1 MAKPKPKKVIVLQE
15 RKLGR
20 EQAHGQ
26 VHEPASDNPLIEID
40 ERLRGLDR
48 LTIVVHEAVHVAMP
62 TLSEKGVIR
71 AAKIVASVLWA
82 DHYRRVDQ

>member
-26 VHEPASDNPLIEID
+26 VHEPDSENPLIEID
-40 ERLRGLDR
+40 PR
-48 LTIVVHEAVHVAMP
+48 LTGLERMTIVTHEAVHVAMP
-62 TLSEKGVIR
+62 GASEKHVIR
-71 AAKIVASVLWA
+71 VAKIVASVLWA
-82 DHYRRVDQ
+82 DRYRRVDQ

>member
-1 MAKPKPKKVIVLQE
+1 MPKPKPKKVIVLQE

-26 VHEPASDNPLIEID
+26 VHNPASDNPLIEID
-40 ERLRGLDR
+40 PRLSGLDR

-62 TLSEKGVIR
+62 GASEKQVIR
-71 AAKIVASVLWA
+71 VAKVVASVLWA
-82 DHYRRVDQ
+82 DHYRRVEE

>member
-20 EQAHGQ
+20 EQAHGI
-26 VHEPASDNPLIEID
+26 AWDKADDNPLIEID
-40 ERLRGLDR
+40 ERLAGLDR
-48 LTIVVHEAVHVAMP
+48 LTILVHEAIHVAMP
-62 TLSEKGVIR
+62 GMSEKQVIR
-71 AAKIVASVLWA
+71 VAKVVASVLWA

>member
-1 MAKPKPKKVIVLQE
+1 MAKPSPKKVIVLQE

-40 ERLRGLDR
+40 ERLRGLER
-48 LTIVVHEAVHVAMP
+48 LTIVTHEALHVAMP

>member
-20 EQAHGQ
+20 EQAHGI
-26 VHEPASDNPLIEID
+26 AWDKADDNPLIEID

-48 LTIVVHEAVHVAMP
+48 LTILCHEAIHVAMP
-62 TLSEKGVIR
+62 GMSERQVIR
-71 AAKIVASVLWA
+71 VAKIVASVLWA
-82 DHYRRVDQ
+82 DNHRRVDQ

>member
-48 LTIVVHEAVHVAMP
+48 LTIVTHEAIHVAMP
-62 TLSEKGVIR
+62 TLSERGVIR
-71 AAKIVASVLWA
+71 VSKLVASVLWA
-82 DHYRRVDQ
+82 DNYRRVDQ

>member
-40 ERLRGLDR
+40 ERLRGLER
-48 LTIVVHEAVHVAMP
+48 LTIVTHEALHVAMP

>member
-1 MAKPKPKKVIVLQE
+1 MSKPKPKKVVVLQE

-26 VHEPASDNPLIEID
+26 VHNPDSDNPLIEID

-48 LTIVVHEAVHVAMP
+48 LTIVTHEAAHVAMP
-62 TLSEKGVIR
+62 GASEKQVIR
-71 AAKIVASVLWA
+71 VAKVVASVLWA
-82 DHYRRVDQ
+82 DNYRRVEK

>member
-20 EQAHGQ
+20 EQAHGI
-26 VHEPASDNPLIEID
+26 AWDKADDNPLIEID

-82 DHYRRVDQ
+82 DNYRRVDQ